1 MTQINE
7 DGLED
12 GEAVSERTTSFDTFS
27 SKDTDKL
34 PSLHLEIDDIS
45 QMLFNG
51 APSQFISHPDTSNL
65 SSKQTPTE
73 LMPSTQVKQTFLPTA
88 PFKIEVANV
97 QEPWQADSQFYAFEM
112 RIEELDN
119 RVRGEEIRY
128 AKFMARRDYLSQM
141 VSKTDFEQIVNSVSL
156 RLVYYDPNFDFRT
169 SGQQRNKGLIESDEL
184 ESDQESFHFPLSTRA
199 GRNF

>member
-1 MTQINE
+1 
-7 DGLED
+7 
-12 GEAVSERTTSFDTFS
+12 
-27 SKDTDKL
+27 
-34 PSLHLEIDDIS
+34 
-45 QMLFNG
+45 
-51 APSQFISHPDTSNL
+51 
-65 SSKQTPTE
+65 
-73 LMPSTQVKQTFLPTA
+73 LPTA

-141 VSKTDFEQIVNSVSL
+141 VSKTDFEQLVNSVSL

-169 SGQQRNKGLIESDEL
+169 SG
-184 ESDQESFHFPLSTRA
+184 
-199 GRNF
+199 